1 MPELCDITLYTVT
14 KTMSALDCLFHQD
27 PDLYEDFIGEIC
39 TEFTLA
45 KEYMQAIQEMS
56 AEGMHKESLVQLDMI
71 LRHLLALWVLQNNM
85 DIPLTDQEQIQ

>member
-14 KTMSALDCLFHQD
+14 KTMSALDYLFHQD